1 MARKRK
7 KDPAVVGKEVAS
19 RPGPVAVVWTLDRV
33 KSRCEVKSECWI
45 WQGKCAKGKTPKV
58 AIDKRSVSV
67 PKWVLEQSIGRKLA
81 RGQYARLTCGVHAC
95 VSPHCVEVGRIAVR
109 NREALARKKPLL
121 VRNAETRLRNRAHA
135 LSMGWGKLTLE
146 LARQIRANVSTEGGF
161 AAAVAQHSAAASRGN
176 GGRLDWMPLSNL
188 PPTVAPFVLAL
199 GAGEVSDPLPIPGGV
214 ALFQFGL
221 GTEFWSCFA
230 VYLIIQA
237 LDGNLLVP
245 VLFSE
250 AVNLHP
256 LVIILSVVIFGGLWG
271 FWGVFFAIP
280 LATLIKA
287 VMHAWPDGQVV
298 DEP

>member
-33 KSRCEVKSECWI
+33 KSRCDVKSECWI
-45 WQGKCAKGKTPKV
+45 WQGKCAKGKTPVV

-146 LARQIRANVSTEGGF
+146 LARQIRTAHADGVPVKELATEHG
-161 AAAVAQHSAAASRGN
+161 VK
-176 GGRLDWMPLSNL
+176 
-188 PPTVAPFVLAL
+188 PTTIHKL
-199 GAGEVSDPLPIPGGV
+199 
-214 ALFQFGL
+214 
-221 GTEFWSCFA
+221 
-230 VYLIIQA
+230 
-237 LDGNLLVP
+237 LDGKSWKEPGELVP
-245 VLFSE
+245 AANS
-250 AVNLHP
+250 
-256 LVIILSVVIFGGLWG
+256 SVFLWRP
-271 FWGVFFAIP
+271 A
-280 LATLIKA
+280 A
-287 VMHAWPDGQVV
+287 
-298 DEP
+298 